1 MTLRSEIVA
10 VLEKKLEASRAAWD
24 ILMALENQG
33 LSIFGNGFLEL
44 DEEFEEGCNYGG
56 VTQIIKDEAEANL
69 ASLKIISALETMG
82 LGLEGNGWLDDDEEA
97 VEFLEA
103 VELCE

>member
-1 MTLRSEIVA
+1 MTLRSKIIA
-10 VLEKKLEASRAAWD
+10 VLEKKLEASQAAWA
-24 ILMALENQG
+24 ILMALEEEG

-44 DEEFEEGCNYGG
+44 DEEYEEGCNYGG
-56 VTQIIKDEAEANL
+56 LTQIIKDEADTNL
-69 ASLKIISALETMG
+69 ASLQIISALETMG

-97 VEFLEA
+97 VAFLEE

>member
-24 ILMALENQG
+24 ILMVLEDQG
-33 LSIFGNGFLEL
+33 LSLFGNGWLEH
-44 DEEFEEGCNYGG
+44 DDDYEEGCNYFGL
-56 VTQIIKDEAEANL
+56 TQIIKDEPEINL

-103 VELCE
+103 VDLCE

>member
-24 ILMALENQG
+24 ILMALEEEG

-44 DEEFEEGCNYGG
+44 DEDYEAGCNYGG
-56 VTQIIKDEAEANL
+56 LTQIIKDEPDANL

-82 LGLEGNGWLDDDEEA
+82 MGLEGNGWLDDDEEA
-97 VEFLEA
+97 VEFLAE